1 MSCDNSN
8 IKKNYIVTGTE
19 QDILS
24 ACTGFY
30 TNNIY
35 NCSGDTIFIDP
46 AFLDANTVIADTLSA
61 CTAIYTSNLYGCS
74 PINVNDELYIL
85 SGLFLS
91 GTPTTNTALEVL
103 VRDTNGEV
111 KIRDIDS
118 IISGITTSA
127 NTYVTGTT
135 FSSNQAVLTRND
147 GGVVFKL
154 SGGSNVTLSEPS
166 TNQILIDVNIP
177 PGFNTFVT
185 GFTYDDINT
194 FRISQNDNT
203 FFDATIN
210 ILSGVTYYGDGSGL
224 TNIPVSG
231 VTNLQTEL
239 NNKVENGD
247 NLGGGNEVFKN
258 KSGTTLNFRTLSGGT
273 NTSLTTIGDTI
284 RVDVTIPPGSNT
296 FVTGGT
302 YNDITNTITLTRNDA
317 VNINITGITDT
328 YVTGV
333 TLNGNTLELER
344 NEGLPTLTVDLSSID
359 TNYYVT
365 GGTYNS
371 GTTSIDYVGT
381 VGFTPF
387 SVDVSELLDN
397 QNTFLTAFTYDNA
410 NTFTIVRNDNQTF
423 NATIN
428 NVTGFTINGDLL
440 VTDNTTLSGLTTVY
454 GDTPT
459 SSALQPGVNNTY
471 DLGAPSLRWREIWTT
486 NLDATNVITTFSL
499 FATNNVTVDN
509 DLVVSGNTRLI
520 GSSDYESI
528 VTGTNPKEIVN
539 VEYLTAYTEN
549 NDTFLTA
556 FTYDNANTFTIVRN
570 DNQIFN
576 TTINT
581 VTGLTINGD
590 LSVTGTTNLDV
601 INGNIFS
608 GGTYYGDGSNL
619 SGITTVDNY
628 TTGATLVGD
637 LLVFDRTDVQSAY
650 TVSLSTLI
658 VTGTTTTEI
667 FLGDEEF
674 TTNTA
679 GRSVLTSTST
689 GFLSFAGSGQID
701 DAGVSFRIPL
711 DYDSE
716 PQFAVQWTM
725 DGTSSTANTVNY
737 NLNITTG
744 NTTTINEHSVVSET
758 VSIVDEA
765 YSGTAWR
772 ILQTPFSSS
781 TLNYSA
787 GDYIHIELERDPA
800 NVNDTMID
808 TAYVSG
814 LIFKYKANK

>member
-273 NTSLTTIGDTI
+273 NTTLTTIGDTI
-284 RVDVTIPPGSNT
+284 RVDVTIPPDSNT

-317 VNINITGITDT
+317 VNIDITGITDT

-471 DLGAPSLRWREIWTT
+471 DLGAPSFRWREIWTT
-486 NLDATNVITTFSL
+486 NLDVTNVITTFSL

>member
-1 MSCDNSN
+1 MSGCDNSN
-8 IKKNYIVTGTE
+8 IRKNYIVSGVE
-19 QDILS
+19 IDILS

-91 GTPTTNTALEVL
+91 GTPTTNTAIDVL

-135 FSSNQAVLTRND
+135 FSPNQAVLTRND
-147 GGVVFKL
+147 GANVFKL
-154 SGGSNVTLSEPS
+154 SGGSNVTLTNPS
-166 TNQILIDVNIP
+166 TNQILIDVSIP
-177 PGFNTFVT
+177 PGSNTFVT

-194 FRISQNDNT
+194 FRVSQNDNT

-258 KSGTTLNFRTLSGGT
+258 KSGTTLNFRTLSGGS
-273 NTSLTTIGDTI
+273 NTTLTTIGDTI
-284 RVDVTIPPGSNT
+284 RIDVSIPPDTNT

-302 YNDITNTITLTRNDA
+302 YNESNDTITLTRNDA
-317 VNINITGITDT
+317 VTITI
-328 YVTGV
+328 TGV
-333 TLNGNTLELER
+333 TDYFT
-344 NEGLPTLTVDLSSID
+344 
-359 TNYYVT
+359 T
-365 GGTYNS
+365 GGTYNL
-371 GTTSIDYVGT
+371 TTQNIDFVGNSAET
-381 VGFTPF
+381 TF
-387 SVDVSELLDN
+387 SVDLSALVNNVTGD
-397 QNTFLTAFTYDNA
+397 TFLTAFTYDNA

-423 NATIN
+423 KATIN
-428 NVTGFTINGDLL
+428 
-440 VTDNTTLSGLTTVY
+440 S
-454 GDTPT
+454 
-459 SSALQPGVNNTY
+459 
-471 DLGAPSLRWREIWTT
+471 
-486 NLDATNVITTFSL
+486 
-499 FATNNVTVDN
+499 
-509 DLVVSGNTRLI
+509 
-520 GSSDYESI
+520 
-528 VTGTNPKEIVN
+528 
-539 VEYLTAYTEN
+539 
-549 NDTFLTA
+549 
-556 FTYDNANTFTIVRN
+556 
-570 DNQIFN
+570 
-576 TTINT
+576 

-590 LSVTGTTNLDV
+590 LNVTGTTNLDV
-601 INGNIFS
+601 VNGNIFS

-637 LLVFDRTDVQSAY
+637 TLVFDRTDIVSAY

-658 VTGTTTTEI
+658 VTGTTTNEL

-674 TTNTA
+674 ITNTA
-679 GRSVLTSTST
+679 GRSVLTTTST
-689 GFLSFAGSGQID
+689 GFLSFAGAGQPD
-701 DAGVSFRIPL
+701 DAGVSFKIPL

-744 NTTTINEHSVVSET
+744 RTTTINEHTVVSET

-787 GDYIHIELERDPA
+787 GDYIHVELERDPG
-800 NVNDTMID
+800 NVNDTMND